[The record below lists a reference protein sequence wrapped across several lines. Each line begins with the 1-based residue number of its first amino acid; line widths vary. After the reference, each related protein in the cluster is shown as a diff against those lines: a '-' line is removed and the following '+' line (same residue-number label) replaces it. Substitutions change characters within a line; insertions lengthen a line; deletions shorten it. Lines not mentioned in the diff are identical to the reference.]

1 MAGTLSSICVGTIY
15 KPIFDNKKRGKTS
28 TVAHAYVRELRTR
41 QEDHEVETAWL
52 TQQDTVSNNRRRG
65 RKERKRRTREKE
77 RMRLKRRQQTRK
89 VTKRKKEERKILNVT
104 KVALLDF

>member
-1 MAGTLSSICVGTIY
+1 MPT
-15 KPIFDNKKRGKTS
+15 
-28 TVAHAYVRELRTR
+28 VRELRTR

-52 TQQDTVSNNRRRG
+52 TQQDTISNNRRRG

-89 VTKRKKEERKILNVT
+89 VTELYVNGTLSSEKKKEERK
-104 KVALLDF
+104 KF